1 MALVAHRFGFSW
13 ADMQGM
19 RLWELAALME
29 QIKREQNQQ
38 RIQERSQRR

>member
-13 ADMQGM
+13 ADMQSM

>member
-13 ADMQGM
+13 ADMQHM
-19 RLWELAALME
+19 KLWELAALME

-38 RIQERSQRR
+38 RINERAGR

>member
-13 ADMQGM
+13 ADMQSM
-19 RLWELAALME
+19 KLWELAALME

>member
-13 ADMQGM
+13 ADMQCM
-19 RLWELAALME
+19 KLWELAALME